1 MKEIIVLGNYNESE
15 HEASRIVS
23 GWGISPTIKENYGTI
38 VAVLVNEKA
47 SKDKTSNKARIHT
60 L

>member
-1 MKEIIVLGNYNESE
+1 MEIKVLGNYCESN
-15 HEASRIVS
+15 HEATRVVEIGGV
-23 GWGISPTIKENYGTI
+23 SPTIKHNHGSV

-47 SKDKTSNKARIHT
+47 SKDKTSNKARVHT